1 MVQGVGGTGNNSGS
15 MSDIYLYNMYKN
27 EWETY
32 RKNHPESSMSFED
45 YLQMKGYLNYFNQQ
59 VENYVETGST
69 LQGDGQ
75 SGNTLSTS
83 RMVANQTS
91 SIYQGEDEETYYEFD
106 YDSGTYRKIEGKED
120 VAKALGL
127 SSEQNV
133 DTIVFGYDSVAITD
147 YTFGNL
153 DDGQDSSSYRV
164 NGKYS
169 NVTLVNQEF
178 DIHYI
183 LNALLMDP
191 TDPQYQIAKGVF
203 DDLCAH
209 ASQWLPDTDM
219 DELDAVAAEYGTN
232 SAEYKAK
239 LQEILLKNLDQAQ
252 EWVEEHTH
260 VKNTSASGSLIE
272 NDTTTDGTGG
282 TDGTDGSENTT
293 GTIPDYDKSSVLNSA
308 GLLADYTNNTI
319 WQSEKVNRSGKSQE
333 ECRSQALA
341 KSSAYAESVL
351 SQIESTLIAQLGD
364 QCTEEIQKYIAKAKQ
379 TALENKSWQSTE
391 WHSAMLNKNKGFTS
405 TCEVRTLVDIFFN
418 EFNTLCQNKGK
429 TNAEVEAEKKA
440 AEEKAARE
448 KSAYQSIY
456 NTDYQSLA
464 SEVGANKDIQV
475 VNASSAA
482 EIQAKAES
490 EILNPIKNKIIA
502 QYAGTITASD
512 LQNMLDNAATA
523 ALSDCTEWA
532 STTNNYVYTIDSSL
546 LISKFQENVKT
557 IIQNKGYL
565 A

>member
-1 MVQGVGGTGNNSGS
+1 MVQGVGPTGNNSGS

-59 VENYVETGST
+59 LENYVETGST

-351 SQIESTLIAQLGD
+351 SQVESTLIAQLGD

-482 EIQAKAES
+482 EIQSKAES

>member
-169 NVTLVNQEF
+169 NVTLTNQEF

-351 SQIESTLIAQLGD
+351 SQVESTLIAQLGD

-475 VNASSAA
+475 VNASSAS

>member
-351 SQIESTLIAQLGD
+351 SQVESTLIAQLGD

-475 VNASSAA
+475 VNASSAS

>member
-15 MSDIYLYNMYKN
+15 MSDIYLYNMYKK

-83 RMVANQTS
+83 RMVANHTS

-120 VAKALGL
+120 VSKALGL

-169 NVTLVNQEF
+169 NVTLTNQEF

-209 ASQWLPDTDM
+209 AGQWLPDTDM

>member
-1 MVQGVGGTGNNSGS
+1 MVQGVGPTGNNSGS

-83 RMVANQTS
+83 RMVANHTS

-169 NVTLVNQEF
+169 NVTLTNQEF

-351 SQIESTLIAQLGD
+351 SQVESTLIAQLGD

-482 EIQAKAES
+482 EIQSKAES

>member
-1 MVQGVGGTGNNSGS
+1 MVQGVGPTGNNSGS
-15 MSDIYLYNMYKN
+15 MSDIYLYNMYKK

-83 RMVANQTS
+83 RMVANHTS

-169 NVTLVNQEF
+169 NVTLTNQEF

-209 ASQWLPDTDM
+209 AGQWLPDTDM

>member
-1 MVQGVGGTGNNSGS
+1 MVQGVGPTGNNSGS
-15 MSDIYLYNMYKN
+15 MSDIYLYNMYKK

-351 SQIESTLIAQLGD
+351 SQVESTLIAQLGD

>member
-169 NVTLVNQEF
+169 NVTLTNQEF

-191 TDPQYQIAKGVF
+191 NDPQYQIAKGVF

-351 SQIESTLIAQLGD
+351 SQVESTLIAQLGD

-482 EIQAKAES
+482 EIQSKAES

>member
-1 MVQGVGGTGNNSGS
+1 MVQGVGPTGNNSGS
-15 MSDIYLYNMYKN
+15 MSDIYLYNMYKK

-32 RKNHPESSMSFED
+32 RKNHPESSMSFEG

-169 NVTLVNQEF
+169 NVTLTNQEF

-209 ASQWLPDTDM
+209 AGQWLPDTDM

>member
-1 MVQGVGGTGNNSGS
+1 MVQGVGPTGNNSGS
-15 MSDIYLYNMYKN
+15 MSDIYLYNMYKK

-169 NVTLVNQEF
+169 NVTLTNQEF

-209 ASQWLPDTDM
+209 AGQWLPDTDM

-565 A
+565 S

>member
-1 MVQGVGGTGNNSGS
+1 MVQGVGPTGNNSGS
-15 MSDIYLYNMYKN
+15 MSDIYLYNMYKK

-169 NVTLVNQEF
+169 NVTLTNQEF

-209 ASQWLPDTDM
+209 AGQWLPDTDM

-239 LQEILLKNLDQAQ
+239 LQEILLQNLDQAQ

>member
-1 MVQGVGGTGNNSGS
+1 MVQGVGPTGNNSGS

-169 NVTLVNQEF
+169 NVTLTNQEF

-209 ASQWLPDTDM
+209 AGQWLPDTDM

>member
-1 MVQGVGGTGNNSGS
+1 MVQGVGPTGNNSGS

-169 NVTLVNQEF
+169 NVTLTNQEF

-209 ASQWLPDTDM
+209 AGQWLPDTDM

-351 SQIESTLIAQLGD
+351 SQVESTLIAQLGD

>member
-1 MVQGVGGTGNNSGS
+1 MVQGVGPTGNNSGS
-15 MSDIYLYNMYKN
+15 MSDIYLYNMYKK

>member
-1 MVQGVGGTGNNSGS
+1 MVQGVGPTGNNSGS

-169 NVTLVNQEF
+169 NVTLTNQEF

-260 VKNTSASGSLIE
+260 VKNTSASGSLTE
-272 NDTTTDGTGG
+272 NDTTTNGSGSTG
-282 TDGTDGSENTT
+282 TDGTDSTT
-293 GTIPDYDKSSVLNSA
+293 GAIPDYDKSSVLNSA

-319 WQSEKVNRSGKSQE
+319 WKSEKVNRSDKSQE

-351 SQIESTLIAQLGD
+351 SQVESTLIAQLGD

-482 EIQAKAES
+482 EIQSKAES

>member
-69 LQGDGQ
+69 LQGDGKN
-75 SGNTLSTS
+75 GNTLSTG

-169 NVTLVNQEF
+169 NVTLTNQEF

-351 SQIESTLIAQLGD
+351 SQVESTLIAQLGD

-482 EIQAKAES
+482 EIQSKAES

>member
-1 MVQGVGGTGNNSGS
+1 MVQGVGPTGNNSGS
-15 MSDIYLYNMYKN
+15 MSDIYLYNMYKK

-83 RMVANQTS
+83 RMVANHTS

-169 NVTLVNQEF
+169 NVTLTNQEF

-209 ASQWLPDTDM
+209 AGQWLPDTDM

-351 SQIESTLIAQLGD
+351 SQVESTLIAQLGD

-482 EIQAKAES
+482 EIQSKAES

>member
-15 MSDIYLYNMYKN
+15 MSDIYLYNMYKK

-32 RKNHPESSMSFED
+32 RKNHPESFMSFED

-169 NVTLVNQEF
+169 NVTLTNQEF

-209 ASQWLPDTDM
+209 AGQWLPDTDM

>member
-1 MVQGVGGTGNNSGS
+1 MVQGVGPTGNNSGS

-169 NVTLVNQEF
+169 NVTLTNQEF

-351 SQIESTLIAQLGD
+351 SQVESTLIAQLGD

-482 EIQAKAES
+482 EIQSKAES

>member
-1 MVQGVGGTGNNSGS
+1 
-15 MSDIYLYNMYKN
+15 
-27 EWETY
+27 
-32 RKNHPESSMSFED
+32 MSFED

-169 NVTLVNQEF
+169 NVTLTNQEF

-209 ASQWLPDTDM
+209 AGQWLPDTDM

>member
-127 SSEQNV
+127 YSEQNV

-351 SQIESTLIAQLGD
+351 SQVESTLIAQLGD

-482 EIQAKAES
+482 EIQSKAES

>member
-169 NVTLVNQEF
+169 NVTLINQEF

-260 VKNTSASGSLIE
+260 VKNTSASGSLTE
-272 NDTTTDGTGG
+272 NDTTTNGSGSTG
-282 TDGTDGSENTT
+282 TDGTDSTT
-293 GTIPDYDKSSVLNSA
+293 GAIPDYDKSSVLNSA

-319 WQSEKVNRSGKSQE
+319 WKSEKVNRSDKSQE

-351 SQIESTLIAQLGD
+351 TQIESTLIAQLGD

-379 TALENKSWQSTE
+379 TALENKSWQDYE
-391 WHSAMLNKNKGFTS
+391 WHSAVLNKNKGFTS

-429 TNAEVEAEKKA
+429 TTAEVEAEKKA

-475 VNASSAA
+475 VNASSAS

>member
-1 MVQGVGGTGNNSGS
+1 MVQGVGPTGNNSGS

-351 SQIESTLIAQLGD
+351 SQVESTLIAQLGD

-482 EIQAKAES
+482 EIQSKAES
-490 EILNPIKNKIIA
+490 KILNPIKNKIIA

>member
-1 MVQGVGGTGNNSGS
+1 MVQGVGPTGNNSGS
-15 MSDIYLYNMYKN
+15 MSDIYLYNMYKK

-169 NVTLVNQEF
+169 NVTLTNQEF

>member
-260 VKNTSASGSLIE
+260 VKNTSASGSLTE

-351 SQIESTLIAQLGD
+351 SQVESTLIAQLGD

-475 VNASSAA
+475 VNASSAS

-532 STTNNYVYTIDSSL
+532 STTNNYVYNIDSSL

>member
-169 NVTLVNQEF
+169 NVTLTNQEF

-308 GLLADYTNNTI
+308 GLLAYYTNNNI

-351 SQIESTLIAQLGD
+351 SQVESTLIAQLGD

>member
-1 MVQGVGGTGNNSGS
+1 MVQGVGPTGNNSGS

-169 NVTLVNQEF
+169 NVTLTNQEF

-191 TDPQYQIAKGVF
+191 TDPQYKIAKGVF

-209 ASQWLPDTDM
+209 AAQWLPDTDM
-219 DELDAVAAEYGTN
+219 EELDAVAAEYGTN

-260 VKNTSASGSLIE
+260 VKNTSASGSLTE

-282 TDGTDGSENTT
+282 TDGTDGSESTT

-351 SQIESTLIAQLGD
+351 SQVESTLIAQLGD

-379 TALENKSWQSTE
+379 TALENKSWQATE

>member
-1 MVQGVGGTGNNSGS
+1 MVQGVGPTGNNSGS

-351 SQIESTLIAQLGD
+351 SQVESTLIAQLGD

-482 EIQAKAES
+482 EIQSKAES
-490 EILNPIKNKIIA
+490 EILNPIKNKIKA

>member
-169 NVTLVNQEF
+169 NVTLTNQEF

-351 SQIESTLIAQLGD
+351 SQVESTLIAQLGD

-482 EIQAKAES
+482 EIQSKAES

>member
-1 MVQGVGGTGNNSGS
+1 MVQGVGPTGNNSGS

-169 NVTLVNQEF
+169 NVTLTNQEF

-293 GTIPDYDKSSVLNSA
+293 GTIPDYDKNTVINNSGMIVEYNTGHWRGGNHYDKDTRRDSAKSDALNYANGVLTNIVNSLTASLGENCTEEMVNYMNKAKDSVLNNESYV
-308 GLLADYTNNTI
+308 YTHYDSHGWLKKSTVNGEVNT
-319 WQSEKVNRSGKSQE
+319 K
-333 ECRSQALA
+333 
-341 KSSAYAESVL
+341 
-351 SQIESTLIAQLGD
+351 D
-364 QCTEEIQKYIAKAKQ
+364 
-379 TALENKSWQSTE
+379 
-391 WHSAMLNKNKGFTS
+391 M
-405 TCEVRTLVDIFFN
+405 VDAFFN

-429 TNAEVEAEKKA
+429 TTAEVEAEKKA

>member
-1 MVQGVGGTGNNSGS
+1 MVQGVGPTGNNSGS

-169 NVTLVNQEF
+169 NVTLTNQEF

>member
-1 MVQGVGGTGNNSGS
+1 MVQGVGPTGNNSGS

-69 LQGDGQ
+69 LQGDGKN
-75 SGNTLSTS
+75 GNTLSTG

-169 NVTLVNQEF
+169 NVTLTNQEF

-209 ASQWLPDTDM
+209 AGQWLPDTDM

>member
-169 NVTLVNQEF
+169 NVTLTNQEF

-260 VKNTSASGSLIE
+260 IKNTSASGSLIE

-351 SQIESTLIAQLGD
+351 SQVESTLIAQLGD

>member
-169 NVTLVNQEF
+169 NVTLINQEF

-260 VKNTSASGSLIE
+260 VKNTSASGSLTE
-272 NDTTTDGTGG
+272 NDTTTNGSGSTG
-282 TDGTDGSENTT
+282 TDGTDSTT
-293 GTIPDYDKSSVLNSA
+293 GAIPDYDKSSVLNSA

-319 WQSEKVNRSGKSQE
+319 WKSEKVNRSDKSQE

-351 SQIESTLIAQLGD
+351 TQIESTLIAQLGD

-379 TALENKSWQSTE
+379 TALENKSWQDHE
-391 WHSAMLNKNKGFTS
+391 WHSAVLNKNKGYTS

-429 TNAEVEAEKKA
+429 TTAEVEAEKKA

-475 VNASSAA
+475 VNASSAS

>member
-1 MVQGVGGTGNNSGS
+1 MVQGVGPTGNNSGS
-15 MSDIYLYNMYKN
+15 MSDIYLYNMYKK

-83 RMVANQTS
+83 RMVANHTS

-169 NVTLVNQEF
+169 NVTLTNQEF

-391 WHSAMLNKNKGFTS
+391 WHSAMLNKGFTS

>member
-1 MVQGVGGTGNNSGS
+1 MVQGVGPTGNNSGS

-169 NVTLVNQEF
+169 NVTLTNQEF

-351 SQIESTLIAQLGD
+351 SQVESTLIAQLGD

>member
-169 NVTLVNQEF
+169 NVTLTNQEF

-482 EIQAKAES
+482 EIQSKAES

>member
-1 MVQGVGGTGNNSGS
+1 MVQGVGPTCNNSGS
-15 MSDIYLYNMYKN
+15 MSDIYLYNMYKK

-169 NVTLVNQEF
+169 NVTLTNQEF

-209 ASQWLPDTDM
+209 AGQWLPDTDM